1 MARKKAIGKTP
12 RKATK
17 DLPATG
23 RKSRSVKGGV
33 SFTPESGDEVV
44 VAFQSGAVRAPVV
57 LGNLWNG
64 SDTPPTSGG
73 GTGTTR
79 PRPIKGS

>member
-1 MARKKAIGKTP
+1 MARKKAARKTR

-17 DLPATG
+17 DLPAT

-33 SFTPESGDEVV
+33 SFTPEAGDEVV
-44 VAFQSGAVRAPVV
+44 VAFQSGSVSAPVV

-64 SDTPPTSGG
+64 SDTPPTSSG
-73 GTGTTR
+73 GTTR
-79 PRPIKGS
+79 PRPIKGG